1 MSVDTPVN
9 GSREVDCRP
18 LSGRVVVITGGAGL
32 LSGHWARALLASG
45 ARVVLQ
51 DVRESELRRRADEL
65 RLGGY
70 KNIQTQTV
78 DVTSPES
85 VSAATSQ
92 VIEELGVADVLI
104 NNASRNPSVG
114 DKGSLKGPPRFET
127 TSLEAWRDALE
138 VGLTG
143 AFLSSQSWGPHMAER
158 GHGLVINVCSDL
170 ALISPDQR
178 LYAVGGAADRGQP
191 TKPVA
196 YVVEKAGLLG
206 LTRYLATYWPG
217 RLRSVALVLGGV
229 RSGQP
234 EAFLERV
241 STRIPLGR
249 LADADEYSGAVV
261 FLCSNAASYMNGSTL
276 ILDGGRTTW

>member
-1 MSVDTPVN
+1 M
-9 GSREVDCRP
+9 
-18 LSGRVVVITGGAGL
+18 VITGGAGL
-32 LSGHWARALLASG
+32 LSGHWARALLDAG

-51 DVRESELRRRADEL
+51 DVRQSELRQRGDQL
-65 RLGGY
+65 RKDGY
-70 KNIQTQTV
+70 AHVLTQTV

-85 VSAATSQ
+85 VSAATDQ
-92 VIEELGVADVLI
+92 VLEKLGAADVLI
-104 NNASRNPSVG
+104 NNASLNPSVR
-114 DKGSLKGPPRFET
+114 DDGSINGAPRFET
-127 TSLEAWRDALE
+127 TSLEAWRGALE

-158 GHGLVINVCSDL
+158 GQGLVINVCSDL

-178 LYAVGGAADRGQP
+178 LYAVGGAADREQP

-229 RSGQP
+229 RSDQP
-234 EAFLERV
+234 DDFLERIA
-241 STRIPLGR
+241 TRIPLGR
-249 LADADEYSGAVV
+249 LADVDEYSGAIV
-261 FLCSNAASYMNGSTL
+261 FLCSEAASYMNGSTL
-276 ILDGGRTTW
+276 VLDGGRTTW